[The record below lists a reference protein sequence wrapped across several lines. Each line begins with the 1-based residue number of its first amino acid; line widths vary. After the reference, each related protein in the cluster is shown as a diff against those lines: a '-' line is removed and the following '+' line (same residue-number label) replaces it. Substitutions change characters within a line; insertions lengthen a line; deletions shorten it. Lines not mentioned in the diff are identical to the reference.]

1 LVLDAS
7 TTIAWALN
15 ESDRLAARPWE
26 RMRRSFED
34 VFDRMEAML
43 DARGTRR
50 LFSNEE
56 AERCAVLIREL
67 TGISRAVPVAGDD
80 PWLPHP
86 PAFLAKEGRQRRR
99 AFTHILY
106 PAGK

>member
-1 LVLDAS
+1 VDLVLDAA

-26 RMRRSFED
+26 RMRGTFED

-43 DARGTRR
+43 DARGTRC

-56 AERCAVLIREL
+56 AERCAVLVREL
-67 TGISRAVPVAGDD
+67 AGSAA
-80 PWLPHP
+80 PCP
-86 PAFLAKEGRQRRR
+86 
-99 AFTHILY
+99 
-106 PAGK
+106 